1 MKETTEQR
9 VKQAYKKL
17 QEYLK
22 NIETNEEYLRFLRF
36 QSRFTQYS
44 ANNALLIML
53 SQPDATFVAGY
64 SAWSKMRRCV
74 RKGEKAIRILAPC
87 TFKVYDDTQ
96 NDYVDRIAGFRIA
109 NVFDISQTE
118 GDDSEIPEI
127 VKGLTDDGQLNEI
140 IFEQLVN
147 ACPTHVSFNPSMS
160 AKGSFNCETKQ
171 ILILNKCSLNQQAKT
186 LFHEWAHFLCD
197 KMKIQNDYATE
208 ECIAESVSFVVS
220 ERLGMNTSNYSVPY
234 IASWKKDIDV
244 MQSITETVQKLSRE
258 ILTRLEALGVI
269 NLNGLDSFR
278 EEDKYHD

>member
-1 MKETTEQR
+1 MKEITEQR
-9 VKQAYKKL
+9 VKQAYNKL
-17 QEYLK
+17 QEYLE

-87 TFKVYDDTQ
+87 TYKVYDDTAK
-96 NDYVDRIAGFRIA
+96 DYVDRIAGFRIA

-127 VKGLTDDGQLNEI
+127 VTGLTDDGQLNETTDVLFSSI
-140 IFEQLVN
+140 I
-147 ACPTHVSFNPSMS
+147 S

-197 KMKIQNDYATE
+197 KMKARNDYATE

-220 ERLGMNTSNYSVPY
+220 ERLGTNTSNYSIPY
-234 IASWKKDIDV
+234 IASWKRDIDV
-244 MQSITETVQKLSRE
+244 MHSITETVQKLSRE
-258 ILTRLEALGVI
+258 ILDRLEALGVI
-269 NLNGLDSFR
+269 NLNGLKIQNAENSR
-278 EEDKYHD
+278 EEDKYYD